1 MKLKKIAV
9 VINGFIHDFT
19 SGYWVSALIA
29 IYFLHDFRLEY
40 QALSVP
46 INHIERF
53 FFWNAL
59 YAMVIILLTGAG
71 RTFTYVD
78 NVFGEQTEATRRKLL
93 IGKHI
98 ILFAV
103 FGAGSWWSYQVTFN

>member
-1 MKLKKIAV
+1 MDLKKIAV

-29 IYFLHDFRLEY
+29 MYFLHDFKMQY
-40 QALSVP
+40 PALSMP
-46 INHIERF
+46 INQIERF

-59 YAMVIILLTGAG
+59 GAVVIILLTGAG

-78 NVFGEQTEATRRKLL
+78 NVFGEQTEGTRRRLL

-98 ILFAV
+98 VLFAL
-103 FGAGSWWSYQVTFN
+103 FGAGSWWSYQAAFR

>member
-1 MKLKKIAV
+1 MELKKIAV
-9 VINGFIHDFT
+9 VINGFVHDFT
-19 SGYWVSALIA
+19 SGYWVSAMIA
-29 IYFLHDFRLEY
+29 IYFLHDFRLQY
-40 QALSVP
+40 QALSIP

-59 YAMVIILLTGAG
+59 GGMVIILLTGAG
-71 RTFTYVD
+71 RTLTYVD

-103 FGAGSWWSYQVTFN
+103 FGAGSWWSYQVAFH